1 LFTVTCLIMHAPRN
15 ENETRP
21 AIIYLDNNATTRV
34 APEVFEAMVPFLTEY
49 YGNPSSAYSF
59 GKLVEGH
66 IIEARE
72 KVASLLGATAKE
84 IIFTSCGTE
93 SDNMAIWSALQTTG
107 KRHIVTTQVE
117 HSALMNQTEQLER
130 MGFGVT
136 RLPVRADGTLSVSD
150 VENAIR
156 DDTGIVSIMWAN
168 NETGVIFPVEEIATM
183 VKNKRLQLEAADPA
197 NKGKGPYFHTDAVQT
212 PGKIDLRHVAKSD
225 IDFLSMSGHKLHAPK
240 GVGVLYV
247 KRRTKVVPYVIGGGQ
262 ERGKR
267 GGTENVASIIGL
279 GRAAELALAT
289 LDDEQTRIR
298 ALRDSFEEA
307 LLKRLPHIYING
319 KREERLP
326 NTSNIAFDFVEA
338 EAILMRLDKKG
349 ICASS
354 GSACTTGSLDPSH
367 VLSAMGLTPARA
379 RSCVR
384 FSFSHYN
391 RDSDIAYAL
400 EIIPPMIEELRAMSP
415 LSPEHPDNFAYDV
428 TAAREKEE
436 KLMAQTMAA
445 INE

>member
-1 LFTVTCLIMHAPRN
+1 MHAPRS
-15 ENETRP
+15 ENDTKPE
-21 AIIYLDNNATTRV
+21 IIYLDNNATTRI

-49 YGNPSSAYSF
+49 YGNPSSAYGF

-66 IIEARE
+66 IVEARE
-72 KVASLLGATAKE
+72 KVAALLGSTAKE

-117 HSALMNQTEQLER
+117 HSAIMNQTDQLEK

-136 RLPVRADGTLSVSD
+136 RLPVKADGTLD
-150 VENAIR
+150 LAEVENAIR
-156 DDTGIVSIMWAN
+156 PDTAIVTIMWAN
-168 NETGVIFPVEEIATM
+168 NETGVLFPVEEIASI
-183 VKNKRLQLEAADPA
+183 VKRKRAEFAAA
-197 NKGKGPYFHTDAVQT
+197 NPDSKGPFFHTDAVQT

-279 GRAAELALAT
+279 GRAAELALER
-289 LDDEQTRIR
+289 LDEEQGRVR
-298 ALRDSFEEA
+298 AMRDLFEEA
-307 LLKRLPHIYING
+307 LMKCLPYLYING
-319 KREERLP
+319 KRDQRLP

-338 EAILMRLDKKG
+338 EAILFRLWDKR

-367 VLSAMGLTPARA
+367 VLSAMGMTPARA

-384 FSFSHYN
+384 FSFSHFN
-391 RDSDIAYAL
+391 NDSDIEYAL
-400 EIIPPMIEELRAMSP
+400 DVIPKIIEELRAMSP
-415 LSPEHPDNFAYDV
+415 LNPEHTDNFAYDV
-428 TAAREKEE
+428 TAAREREE
-436 KLMAQTMAA
+436 KGMAETMAA
-445 INE
+445 IND

>member
-1 LFTVTCLIMHAPRN
+1 MHAS
-15 ENETRP
+15 RP
-21 AIIYLDNNATTRV
+21 EVVYLDNNATTRV

-66 IIEARE
+66 LIEART
-72 KVASLLGATAKE
+72 KVAALLGCTPKE

-93 SDNMAIWSALQTTG
+93 SDNMAIWSALQTSG
-107 KRHIVTTQVE
+107 KKHIVTTQVE
-117 HSALMNQTEQLER
+117 HSAIMNQTDVLER

-136 RLPVRADGTLSVSD
+136 RLPVQADGTLSVAD
-150 VENAIR
+150 VEKAIR
-156 DDTGIVSIMWAN
+156 DDTGVVSIMWAN
-168 NETGVIFPVEEIATM
+168 NETGVLFPVEEIASIC
-183 VKNKRLQLEAADPA
+183 KK
-197 NKGKGPYFHTDAVQT
+197 KGVLFHTDAVQT

-247 KRRTKVVPYVIGGGQ
+247 KKRTKVVPYVIGGGQ

-267 GGTENVASIIGL
+267 GGTENVASIVGL
-279 GRAAELALAT
+279 GRAAELALET
-289 LDDEQTRIR
+289 LADEQTRIR
-298 ALRDSFEEA
+298 ALRDRFEET
-307 LLKRLPHIYING
+307 LLKRLPNLYING
-319 KREERLP
+319 NREQRLP

-338 EAILMRLDKKG
+338 EAILLKLDLSG

-391 RDSDIAYAL
+391 TEAEIDHAL
-400 EIIPPMIEELRAMSP
+400 AIIPPMIEGLRAMSP
-415 LSPEHPDNFAYDV
+415 LNADHPDNFAYDV
-428 TAAREKEE
+428 EAAREKEE
-436 KLMAQTMAA
+436 KLMAATMAA

>member
-1 LFTVTCLIMHAPRN
+1 MHA
-15 ENETRP
+15 TRP
-21 AIIYLDNNATTRV
+21 EVIYLDNNATTRV

-59 GKLVEGH
+59 GKFVEGH
-66 IIEARE
+66 IKEARE
-72 KVASLLGATAKE
+72 KVAALLGCTSKE

-117 HSALMNQTEQLER
+117 HSAIMNQTEQLER

-136 RLPVRADGTLSVSD
+136 RLPVQADGTLSLSD
-150 VENAIR
+150 VESAIR
-156 DDTGIVSIMWAN
+156 DDTALVSIMWAN
-168 NETGVIFPVEEIATM
+168 NETGVLFPVEEIATI

-197 NKGKGPYFHTDAVQT
+197 NKGKGPFFHTDAVQT

-247 KRRTKVVPYVIGGGQ
+247 KKRTKVVPYVIGGGQ

-279 GRAAELALAT
+279 GRAAELAMEK
-289 LDDEQTRIR
+289 LDDEQTRVR
-298 ALRDSFEEA
+298 AMRDYFEES
-307 LLKRLPHIYING
+307 LLERLPHLYVNG
-319 KREERLP
+319 NREQRLP

-338 EAILMRLDKKG
+338 EAILMRLDQKG

-367 VLSAMGLTPARA
+367 VLSAMGMTPARA

-391 RDSDIAYAL
+391 RDADIEYAL

-415 LSPEHPDNFAYDV
+415 LGPEHTDNFNYDV
-428 TAAREKEE
+428 EAAREKEE
-436 KLMAQTMAA
+436 KLMAATMAA

>member
-1 LFTVTCLIMHAPRN
+1 MHAPRP
-15 ENETRP
+15 EETARP
-21 AIIYLDNNATTRV
+21 AIVYLDNNATTRV

-49 YGNPSSAYSF
+49 YGNPSSAYGF

-66 IIEARE
+66 LNEARD
-72 KVASLLGATAKE
+72 KVATLLGCTAKE

-93 SDNMAIWSALQTTG
+93 SDNMAIWSALQTSG

-117 HSALMNQTEQLER
+117 HSAIMNQTDYLER

-136 RLPVRADGTLSVSD
+136 RLPVQADGTLLLSD

-168 NETGVIFPVEEIATM
+168 NETGVLFPVEEIASM
-183 VKNKRLQLEAADPA
+183 CKKRGVL
-197 NKGKGPYFHTDAVQT
+197 FHTDAVQT
-212 PGKIDLRHVAKSD
+212 PGKIDLSHVAKTD

-247 KRRTKVVPYVIGGGQ
+247 KRRTKLVPYIIGGGQ
-262 ERGKR
+262 ERRKR

-279 GRAAELALAT
+279 GRAAELALEK
-289 LDDEQTRIR
+289 LSDEQTRVR
-298 ALRDSFEEA
+298 AMRDRFEDT
-307 LLKRLPHIYING
+307 LLQRLPHLYING
-319 KREERLP
+319 KRDQRLP

-338 EAILMRLDKKG
+338 EAILFRLWDKG

-367 VLSAMGLTPARA
+367 VLSAMGMTPARA

-391 RDSDIAYAL
+391 TDADIDFAL
-400 EIIPPMIEELRAMSP
+400 EVIPPMIEELRAMSP
-415 LSPEHPDNFAYDV
+415 LNAEHRDNFAYDV
-428 TAAREKEE
+428 EAAREKEE
-436 KLMAQTMAA
+436 KMMAATMAS

>member
-1 LFTVTCLIMHAPRN
+1 MHAS
-15 ENETRP
+15 RP
-21 AIIYLDNNATTRV
+21 EVIYLDNNATTRV
-34 APEVFEAMVPFLTEY
+34 APEVFEAMVPFLTEF

-59 GKLVEGH
+59 GKKVEGYL
-66 IIEARE
+66 IEARE
-72 KVASLLGATAKE
+72 KVAGLVGSTAKE

-117 HSALMNQTEQLER
+117 HSAIINQTESLER

-136 RLPVRADGTLSVSD
+136 RLPVAADGTLNLQD
-150 VENAIR
+150 LENAIR
-156 DDTGIVSIMWAN
+156 DDTAIVSIMWAN
-168 NETGVIFPVEEIATM
+168 NETGVVFPVEEIASL
-183 VKNKRLQLEAADPA
+183 VKRKREEFSKA
-197 NKGKGPYFHTDAVQT
+197 NPRSKGPFFHTDAVQT

-247 KRRTKVVPYVIGGGQ
+247 KRRTSVVPYVIGGGQ

-267 GGTENVASIIGL
+267 GGTENVASIVGL
-279 GRAAELALAT
+279 GRAAELAVERLS
-289 LDDEQTRIR
+289 DEQTRVR
-298 ALRDSFEEA
+298 GMRDRFEDF
-307 LLKRLPHIYING
+307 LLARLPHLYVNG
-319 KREERLP
+319 RRDQRLP

-338 EAILMRLDKKG
+338 EAILMRLDRRG

-384 FSFSHYN
+384 FSFSHFN
-391 RDSDIAYAL
+391 TDADVDYAL
-400 EIIPPMIEELRAMSP
+400 EVLPPMIEELRAMSP
-415 LSPEHPDNFAYDV
+415 LNAEHTDNFAYDV
-428 TAAREKEE
+428 EAAREKEE
-436 KLMAQTMAA
+436 KLMAETMAA

>member
-1 LFTVTCLIMHAPRN
+1 MHAPRK
-15 ENETRP
+15 E
-21 AIIYLDNNATTRV
+21 IIYLDNNATTRV
-34 APEVFEAMVPFLTEY
+34 APEVFEAMVPFLTEF

-59 GKLVEGH
+59 GKRVEGH
-66 IIEARE
+66 LKEARAQ
-72 KVASLLGATAKE
+72 VAALLGCTPKE

-93 SDNMAIWSALQTTG
+93 SDNAAIWSALQTTG
-107 KRHIVTTQVE
+107 KKHVVTTQVE
-117 HSALMNQTEQLER
+117 HSAIMNQTEWLEKN
-130 MGFGVT
+130 GYGVT
-136 RLPVRADGTLSVSD
+136 RLPVAPDGTLSLAD

-156 DDTGIVSIMWAN
+156 DDTAIVSIMWAN
-168 NETGVIFPVEEIATM
+168 NETGVLFPVEEIASLC
-183 VKNKRLQLEAADPA
+183 KR
-197 NKGKGPYFHTDAVQT
+197 KGVLFHTDAVQT
-212 PGKIDLRHVAKSD
+212 PGKIDLRSVAKSD

-247 KRRTKVVPYVIGGGQ
+247 KRRTKIVPYVIGGGQ

-267 GGTENVASIIGL
+267 GGTENVASIVGL
-279 GRAAELALAT
+279 GRAAELALQN
-289 LDDEQTRIR
+289 LGDEQTRVR
-298 ALRDSFEEA
+298 VLRDRFENT
-307 LLKRLPHIYING
+307 LLEKLPHLYING
-319 KREERLP
+319 RRDQRLP

-338 EAILMRLDKKG
+338 EAILMSLDDKG

-391 RDSDIAYAL
+391 TDADIDTAL
-400 EIIPPMIEELRAMSP
+400 QILPPMIEKLRAMSP
-415 LSPEHPDNFAYDV
+415 LSADHPDNFAYDV
-428 TAAREKEE
+428 EAAREREE

>member
-1 LFTVTCLIMHAPRN
+1 MHAS
-15 ENETRP
+15 RP
-21 AIIYLDNNATTRV
+21 EVVYLDNNATTRI

-59 GKLVEGH
+59 GKKVEGYL
-66 IIEARE
+66 IEARE
-72 KVASLLGATAKE
+72 KVAALVGATAKE

-93 SDNMAIWSALQTTG
+93 SDNAAIWSALQTTG

-117 HSALMNQTEQLER
+117 HSAIMNQTDALER

-136 RLPVRADGTLSVSD
+136 RLPVAADGTLKLED
-150 VENAIR
+150 VEKAIR
-156 DDTGIVSIMWAN
+156 DDTAIVSIMWAN
-168 NETGVIFPVEEIATM
+168 NETGVLFPVEEIATM
-183 VKNKRLQLEAADPA
+183 VKRKREEFEAATGQ
-197 NKGKGPYFHTDAVQT
+197 KGKGPYFHTDAVQT
-212 PGKIDLRHVAKSD
+212 PGKIDLRGVAKSD

-267 GGTENVASIIGL
+267 GGTENVASIVGL
-279 GRAAELALAT
+279 GRAAELALER
-289 LDDEQTRIR
+289 LEDEQKRVR
-298 ALRDSFEEA
+298 AMRDRFEDA
-307 LLKRLPHIYING
+307 LLARLPHIYING
-319 KREERLP
+319 RRDQRLP
-326 NTSNIAFDFVEA
+326 NTSNIAFDFIEA
-338 EAILMRLDKKG
+338 EAILLDLDLLG
-349 ICASS
+349 ICCSS

-384 FSFSHYN
+384 FSFSHFN
-391 RDSDIAYAL
+391 TEADIDYAL
-400 EIIPPMIEELRAMSP
+400 EVIPPIIEKRRAMSP

-445 INE
+445 VNE

>member
-1 LFTVTCLIMHAPRN
+1 MHAS
-15 ENETRP
+15 RP
-21 AIIYLDNNATTRV
+21 EVIYLDNNATTRV

-59 GKLVEGH
+59 GKLVEGN

-72 KVASLLGATAKE
+72 KVAALLGSTSKE

-93 SDNMAIWSALQTTG
+93 SDNAAIWSALQTTG

-117 HSALMNQTEQLER
+117 HSAIMNQTEQLER
-130 MGFGVT
+130 SMGFGVT
-136 RLPVRADGTLSVSD
+136 RLPVAADGTLNLAD
-150 VENAIR
+150 VEKAIR
-156 DDTGIVSIMWAN
+156 DDTAIVSIMWAN
-168 NETGVIFPVEEIATM
+168 NETGVVFPVEEIATM
-183 VKNKRLQLEAADPA
+183 VKNKRAQLTAANPR
-197 NKGKGPYFHTDAVQT
+197 NKGPFFHTDAVQT

-225 IDFLSMSGHKLHAPK
+225 IDFLSLSGHKLHAPK

-247 KRRTKVVPYVIGGGQ
+247 KRRTSVVPYVIGGGQ

-267 GGTENVASIIGL
+267 GGTENVASIVGL
-279 GRAAELALAT
+279 GRAAELAMGRLE
-289 LDDEQTRIR
+289 DEQTRVR
-298 ALRDSFEEA
+298 RMRDRFENF
-307 LLKRLPHIYING
+307 LLARLPHLYING
-319 KREERLP
+319 HREQRLP
-326 NTSNIAFDFVEA
+326 NTTNIAFDFVEA

-384 FSFSHYN
+384 FSFSHFN
-391 RDSDIAYAL
+391 SDADINYAL
-400 EIIPPMIEELRAMSP
+400 EVIPPMIEELRAMSP
-415 LSPEHPDNFAYDV
+415 LGPDHTDNFNYDV
-428 TAAREKEE
+428 EAAREKEE

>member
-1 LFTVTCLIMHAPRN
+1 MHAK
-15 ENETRP
+15 RP
-21 AIIYLDNNATTRV
+21 EVIYLDNNATTRV
-34 APEVFEAMVPFLTEY
+34 APEVFEAMVPFLTEF

-59 GKLVEGH
+59 GKRVEGH
-66 IIEARE
+66 LISARE
-72 KVASLLGATAKE
+72 KVAALLGCTPKE

-93 SDNMAIWSALQTTG
+93 SDNAAIWSALQTTG

-117 HSALMNQTEQLER
+117 HSAIMNQTDVLER

-136 RLPVRADGTLSVSD
+136 RLPVQADGTLSLSD

-156 DDTGIVSIMWAN
+156 DDTAIVSIMWAN
-168 NETGVIFPVEEIATM
+168 NETGLLFPVEEIASIC
-183 VKNKRLQLEAADPA
+183 KK
-197 NKGKGPYFHTDAVQT
+197 KGVLFHTDAVQT
-212 PGKIDLRHVAKSD
+212 PGKIDLRHVAQSD
-225 IDFLSMSGHKLHAPK
+225 INFLSLSGHKLHAPK
-240 GVGVLYV
+240 GVGVLYA
-247 KRRTKVVPYVIGGGQ
+247 KKRTKVVPYVIGGGQ

-267 GGTENVASIIGL
+267 GGTENVASIVSL
-279 GRAAELALAT
+279 GRAAELALER
-289 LDDEQTRIR
+289 LSEEQTRVR
-298 ALRDSFEEA
+298 GLRDRFEET
-307 LLKRLPHIYING
+307 LLARLPYLYING
-319 KREERLP
+319 KRDERLP
-326 NTSNIAFDFVEA
+326 NTANIAFDFVEA
-338 EAILMRLDKKG
+338 EAILMKLDNEG

-391 RDSDIAYAL
+391 TDAEIDHAL
-400 EIIPPMIEELRAMSP
+400 SIIPPMIEGLRAMSP
-415 LSPEHPDNFAYDV
+415 LNPEHTDNFAYDV

>member
-1 LFTVTCLIMHAPRN
+1 MHAPRKDV
-15 ENETRP
+15 
-21 AIIYLDNNATTRV
+21 IYLDNNATTRV

-59 GKLVEGH
+59 GKRVEGH
-66 IIEARE
+66 MKEARE
-72 KVASLLGATAKE
+72 KVAALLGCTPKE

-93 SDNMAIWSALQTTG
+93 SDNMAIWSALQTSG
-107 KRHIVTTQVE
+107 KKHIVTTQVE
-117 HSALMNQTEQLER
+117 HSAIMSQTDVLER

-136 RLPVRADGTLSVSD
+136 RLPVQADGTLSVAD
-150 VENAIR
+150 VESAIR
-156 DDTGIVSIMWAN
+156 EDTGVVSIMWAN
-168 NETGVIFPVEEIATM
+168 NETGVLFPVEEIATM
-183 VKNKRLQLEAADPA
+183 CKR
-197 NKGKGPYFHTDAVQT
+197 KGVLFHTDAVQT
-212 PGKIDLRHVAKSD
+212 PGKIDLRGVAKSD
-225 IDFLSMSGHKLHAPK
+225 IDFLSLSGHKLHAPK

-267 GGTENVASIIGL
+267 GGTENVASIIGF
-279 GRAAELALAT
+279 GRAAELALET
-289 LDDEQTRIR
+289 LEDEQTRVR
-298 ALRDSFEEA
+298 GMRDYFEAE
-307 LLKRLPHIYING
+307 LLKKLPNIYING
-319 KREERLP
+319 KRDQRLP

-338 EAILMRLDKKG
+338 EAILLKLDLQG
-349 ICASS
+349 ICSSS

-391 RDSDIAYAL
+391 TQAEIDYAL
-400 EIIPPMIEELRAMSP
+400 SIIPPMIEGLRAMSP
-415 LSPEHPDNFAYDV
+415 LNPDHTDNHNYDV
-428 TAAREKEE
+428 EAAREKEE

>member
-1 LFTVTCLIMHAPRN
+1 MHAS
-15 ENETRP
+15 RP
-21 AIIYLDNNATTRV
+21 EVIYLDNNATTRV

-59 GKLVEGH
+59 GKKVEGH
-66 IIEARE
+66 LIEARE
-72 KVASLLGATAKE
+72 KVAALLGATAKE

-93 SDNMAIWSALQTTG
+93 SDNAAIWSALQTTG

-117 HSALMNQTEQLER
+117 HSAIMNQTEALER

-136 RLPVRADGTLSVSD
+136 RLPVGADGTLNLQD

-156 DDTGIVSIMWAN
+156 DDTALVSIMWAN
-168 NETGVIFPVEEIATM
+168 NETGVVFPVEEIASM
-183 VKNKRLQLEAADPA
+183 VKRRREELEKA
-197 NKGKGPYFHTDAVQT
+197 NSAHKGKGPFFHTDAVQT

-225 IDFLSMSGHKLHAPK
+225 IDFLSISGHKLHAPK

-247 KRRTKVVPYVIGGGQ
+247 KRRTKIVPYVIGGGQ

-279 GRAAELALAT
+279 GRAAELALERLA
-289 LDDEQTRIR
+289 DEQVRVR
-298 ALRDSFEEA
+298 GMRDRFEDS
-307 LLKRLPHIYING
+307 LLARLNHIYVNG
-319 KREERLP
+319 RRDQRLP

-338 EAILMRLDKKG
+338 EAILMRLDKLG

-384 FSFSHYN
+384 FSFSHFN
-391 RDSDIAYAL
+391 TDADVNYAL
-400 EIIPPMIEELRAMSP
+400 EVIPPMIEELRAMSP

>member
-1 LFTVTCLIMHAPRN
+1 MHAPRH
-15 ENETRP
+15 ENEAP
-21 AIIYLDNNATTRV
+21 PEVVYLDNNATTRV

-59 GKLVEGH
+59 GKFVEGH
-66 IIEARE
+66 LKEARE
-72 KVASLLGATAKE
+72 KVAALVGCTPKE

-93 SDNMAIWSALQTTG
+93 SDNMAIWSALQTSG
-107 KRHIVTTQVE
+107 KRHVVTTQVE
-117 HSALMNQTEQLER
+117 HSAIMNQTDQLER

-136 RLPVRADGTLSVSD
+136 RLPVGADGTLD
-150 VENAIR
+150 IAEVEKAIR
-156 DDTGIVSIMWAN
+156 SDTGVVSIMWAN
-168 NETGVIFPVEEIATM
+168 NETGVLFPVEEIAALC
-183 VKNKRLQLEAADPA
+183 KS
-197 NKGKGPYFHTDAVQT
+197 KGVLFHTDAVQT
-212 PGKIDLRHVAKSD
+212 PGKIDLRHVAGSD

-279 GRAAELALAT
+279 GRAAELALEK
-289 LDDEQTRIR
+289 LPDEQGRVR
-298 ALRDSFEEA
+298 ALRDYFEET
-307 LLKRLPHIYING
+307 LLQRLPNLYVNG
-319 KREERLP
+319 RRDQRLP

-338 EAILMRLDKKG
+338 EAILMRLDQKG

-391 RDSDIAYAL
+391 RDADIHYAL

-415 LSPEHPDNFAYDV
+415 LNADHPDNFAYDV
-428 TAAREKEE
+428 EAAREKEE